1 MPTPVVTIFV
11 RHAADCRFRDDET
24 FKQCR
29 CRKHLRW
36 SHAGEQYRKSAKA
49 RSWSEA
55 EKAKRRVEEQFD
67 SGRTPEQAAAAAVT
81 EDRKTLETAVQTFV
95 AGKAN
100 QGLTEKLVNKF
111 KLELARLERFM
122 SKRSRFFPAEMTLE
136 DLEAYRSTWP
146 SVYKSGLTQKRVQN
160 RLNEFLRY
168 CYDEKL
174 IDRVP
179 RLKPIKA
186 DGPPT
191 LPLEDSQYETLLKH
205 IPDVFKN
212 DQPSQPKRVHAL
224 IQLMRHS
231 GLAIRD
237 AVTLERDELQHDAK
251 KKLYR
256 VVTSRQKTGTHVSVP
271 IPDDIA
277 KELLTVLN
285 GNPRY
290 FFWTG
295 NGKEE
300 SAVTDWQTDLRK
312 LFRAAF
318 PIPKDHPRYCKCHP
332 RHPHQ
337 LRDTFAV
344 NLLKDGVP
352 LEEVSKLLGHTSIV
366 TTERSYAP
374 WVQSRQDRLDSL
386 VTATWKKRR

>member
-11 RHAADCRFRDDET
+11 RHSIDCRFRDDET
-24 FKQCR
+24 FKQCK

-36 SHAGEQYRKSAKA
+36 SHAGKQYRQSAKT
-49 RSWSEA
+49 RTWEQA
-55 EKAKRRVEEQFD
+55 EKAKRRVEAAFD
-67 SGRTPEQAAAAAVT
+67 DNLTPSQAAASAVP
-81 EDRKTLETAVQTFV
+81 EARKTIAIAVQTFV

-100 QGLTEKLVNKF
+100 QGLTDKLVSKF
-111 KLELARLERFM
+111 KLELARLEDFM
-122 SKRSRFFPAEMTLE
+122 SKRSRFFPAEITLE
-136 DLEAYRSTWP
+136 DLEAYRTTWP
-146 SVYKSGLTQKRVQN
+146 SVYKSAITQKRVQN

-174 IDRVP
+174 VDRVP

-191 LPLEDSQYETLLKH
+191 LPLDDSQYETLLKH
-205 IPDVFKN
+205 VPGVFKN
-212 DQPSQPKRVHAL
+212 DHPAQPKRVHAL
-224 IQLMRHS
+224 LQLMRHS

-237 AVTLERDELQHDAK
+237 AVTLERGEIQHDPK
-251 KKLYR
+251 KKIYR
-256 VVTSRQKTGTHVSVP
+256 VVTSRQKTGVHVSVP
-271 IPDDIA
+271 IPGAVA
-277 KELLTVLN
+277 KELLAVLN
-285 GNPRY
+285 GNPKY

-300 SAVTDWQTDLRK
+300 SAVTDWQNDLRK
-312 LFRAAF
+312 LFRTAF

-344 NLLKDGVP
+344 NLLKEGVP
-352 LEEVSKLLGHTSIV
+352 LEEVSKLLGHTSIT

-386 VTATWKKRR
+386 VMGTWKKRR

>member
-1 MPTPVVTIFV
+1 MPTPVVTVFV
-11 RHAADCRFRDDET
+11 RHKQDCRFRDDET
-24 FKQCR
+24 FKQCK

-36 SHAGEQYRKSAKA
+36 SHAGKQFRQSAKT
-49 RSWSEA
+49 RSWEQA
-55 EKAKRRVEEQFD
+55 EKSKRRIEEAFD
-67 SGRTPEQAAAAAVT
+67 ANKTPAQAAASVVP
-81 EDRKTLETAVQTFV
+81 EDRKTLGVAAETFV

-111 KLELARLERFM
+111 KLELARLDSFM
-122 SKRSRFFPAEMTLE
+122 FKRSRFFPAEVTLE

-146 SVYKSGLTQKRVQN
+146 EIYKSGLTQKRVQN

-174 IDRVP
+174 IDRIP
-179 RLKPIKA
+179 RLRPIKA

-191 LPLEDSQYETLLKH
+191 LPLDDSQFKTLLKH
-205 IPDVFKN
+205 IPEVFKDN
-212 DQPSQPKRVHAL
+212 HPAKPKRVRAL

-237 AVTLERDELQHDAK
+237 AVTLERGEIQHDPK
-251 KKLYR
+251 KKICR
-256 VVTSRQKTGTHVSVP
+256 IVTSRQKTGTHVSVP
-271 IPDDIA
+271 IPKEIA
-277 KELLTVLN
+277 DELISVLN

-290 FFWTG
+290 LFWTG
-295 NGKEE
+295 NGKET
-300 SAVTDWQTDLRK
+300 SAVTFWQHDLRK

-352 LEEVSKLLGHTSIV
+352 LEEVSKLLGHTSIT

-374 WVQSRQDRLDSL
+374 WVQARQDRLDSL
-386 VTATWKKRR
+386 VMATWKKRR